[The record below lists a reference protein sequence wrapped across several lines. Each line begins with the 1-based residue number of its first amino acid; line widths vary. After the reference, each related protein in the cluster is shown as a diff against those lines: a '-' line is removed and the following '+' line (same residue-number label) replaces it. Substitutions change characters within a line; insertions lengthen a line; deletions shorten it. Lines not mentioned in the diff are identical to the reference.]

1 MDFLSIKHFG
11 DSELEENQNELI
23 FRRKLF
29 VKKKRKKIGK
39 PGESNKYCVRCLI
52 EIVEFNI

>member
-23 FRRKLF
+23 FRKKLF
-29 VKKKRKKIGK
+29 VKKKIGK

>member
-1 MDFLSIKHFG
+1 MCFKSHRVTLSKVEYDPPLVRMDFLSIKHFG

-29 VKKKRKKIGK
+29 IKK
-39 PGESNKYCVRCLI
+39 
-52 EIVEFNI
+52 